1 MNVIKSTFL
10 KDTLI
15 KLKQHPKYETI
26 ISWGKLIS
34 ITGSAQIL
42 IQALGF
48 ASGILVIR
56 LLPVEEYALYTL
68 ANTMLGTMTIL
79 ADGGISTGIMSQGAK
94 VWQDKEKLG
103 AVLATGLYLRRK
115 FAVGSLLVATPVLM
129 YLLLHNNASW
139 LTTLLIVGALIP
151 AFFAALSDSL
161 LEIVP
166 KLHQDIVSLQ
176 KNQVSV
182 GIVRFLFLGLTM
194 FIFPWAFIALLA
206 NGIPR
211 VIGNVKLRKIADKFA
226 DKTQKSD
233 PAVEK
238 EVMQIVKKIL
248 PGAIYFC
255 ISGQITIWLIS
266 VFGNTTA
273 VAQLGAL
280 GRLAV
285 LLNIVSVLINT
296 LIVPRFARLAPK
308 RNDLLKK
315 VLYTICLILLL
326 SGILLLLV
334 AIFPEQILMVLG
346 KSYKGL
352 SYEMILSVL
361 IGCVNLGISIFI
373 SFSSS
378 RGWVINPILT
388 MVFNIFGTVFPLFF
402 VDVST
407 INGVLMLSLF
417 SSLWG
422 LVIYGTFTFLKIFKL
437 DN

>member
-1 MNVIKSTFL
+1 L

-166 KLHQDIVSLQ
+166 KLHQDIV
-176 KNQVSV
+176 
-182 GIVRFLFLGLTM
+182 
-194 FIFPWAFIALLA
+194 
-206 NGIPR
+206 
-211 VIGNVKLRKIADKFA
+211 
-226 DKTQKSD
+226 
-233 PAVEK
+233 
-238 EVMQIVKKIL
+238 
-248 PGAIYFC
+248 
-255 ISGQITIWLIS
+255 
-266 VFGNTTA
+266 
-273 VAQLGAL
+273 
-280 GRLAV
+280 
-285 LLNIVSVLINT
+285 
-296 LIVPRFARLAPK
+296 
-308 RNDLLKK
+308 
-315 VLYTICLILLL
+315 
-326 SGILLLLV
+326 
-334 AIFPEQILMVLG
+334 
-346 KSYKGL
+346 
-352 SYEMILSVL
+352 
-361 IGCVNLGISIFI
+361 
-373 SFSSS
+373 
-378 RGWVINPILT
+378 
-388 MVFNIFGTVFPLFF
+388 
-402 VDVST
+402 
-407 INGVLMLSLF
+407 
-417 SSLWG
+417 
-422 LVIYGTFTFLKIFKL
+422 
-437 DN
+437 

>member
-1 MNVIKSTFL
+1 
-10 KDTLI
+10 
-15 KLKQHPKYETI
+15 
-26 ISWGKLIS
+26 
-34 ITGSAQIL
+34 
-42 IQALGF
+42 
-48 ASGILVIR
+48 
-56 LLPVEEYALYTL
+56 
-68 ANTMLGTMTIL
+68 
-79 ADGGISTGIMSQGAK
+79 
-94 VWQDKEKLG
+94 
-103 AVLATGLYLRRK
+103 
-115 FAVGSLLVATPVLM
+115 
-129 YLLLHNNASW
+129 
-139 LTTLLIVGALIP
+139 
-151 AFFAALSDSL
+151 
-161 LEIVP
+161 
-166 KLHQDIVSLQ
+166 
-176 KNQVSV
+176 
-182 GIVRFLFLGLTM
+182 M

-285 LLNIVSVLINT
+285 LLNIISVLINT
-296 LIVPRFARLAPK
+296 LIVPRFARLEPK

-315 VLYTICLILLL
+315 VLYTICLIILL

-422 LVIYGTFTFLKIFKL
+422 LLIYGTFTFLKIFKL